1 MIQYLLMIF
10 FCKRSFNMAAH
21 DIYCKIAQAKTWLLL
36 VVKNIAWITK
46 YISLLLFISTL
57 VLFTHWLLLNFLL
70 IVLLLSRE
78 NDSTVA
84 ILKTVFIYSINKER
98 RTKANIQ
105 IRMFKLDYLSNSN
118 HDRIVVRCDVGGG
131 VIRNNQ

>member
-1 MIQYLLMIF
+1 MVVTCCQE
-10 FCKRSFNMAAH
+10 
-21 DIYCKIAQAKTWLLL
+21 YCVDNEIH
-36 VVKNIAWITK
+36 
-46 YISLLLFISTL
+46 LLLFISTL
-57 VLFTHWLLLNFLL
+57 VLFTHWLFLL

-105 IRMFKLDYLSNSN
+105 IRMFKLDYLSNTNSN
-118 HDRIVVRCDVGGG
+118 HDRIVVRCRGWS
-131 VIRNNQ
+131 NSE